1 MFIPVNLM
9 TNSLLWI
16 FVADDLPTGWCP
28 HVPPSYVN
36 GVFLKVE
43 KKNINWGGNNCL

>member
-43 KKNINWGGNNCL
+43 KNINWGGNNCL

>member
-28 HVPPSYVN
+28 HVHPSYVN
-36 GVFLKVE
+36 VGFFNGGE
-43 KKNINWGGNNCL
+43 KKNSLTGGK